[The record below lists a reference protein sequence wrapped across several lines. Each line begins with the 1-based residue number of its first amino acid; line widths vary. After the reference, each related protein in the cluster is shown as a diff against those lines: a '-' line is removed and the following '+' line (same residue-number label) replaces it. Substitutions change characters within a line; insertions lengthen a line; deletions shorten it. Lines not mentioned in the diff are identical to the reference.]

1 MHIGEKNEPLT
12 RLSPTVKRCNGPDK
26 LTCGLIA
33 LLDLLGVTLHQE
45 IIEVWIAEESLPF
58 HRGYLK
64 VSPFCSSPPVGFLNV
79 SGVPDVVI
87 VVDSLVLLA
96 EHVVHHG
103 LVVLISQHSVVLIHS
118 ASRLFPGL
126 HVSHFQIYN
135 CYNVM
140 LAVEKLA
147 SVDGP

>member
-12 RLSPTVKRCNGPDK
+12 RLSPTVKRCNGLDK

-58 HRGYLK
+58 YRGYLK
-64 VSPFCSSPPVGFLNV
+64 VSLYCSSPPVGFLNV

-103 LVVLISQHSVVLIHS
+103 LVVLVSQDPVVLIHS
-118 ASRLFPGL
+118 ASWLFPWL
-126 HVSHFQIYN
+126 H
-135 CYNVM
+135 
-140 LAVEKLA
+140 A
-147 SVDGP
+147 SMSPWEN